1 MRLDLERDGDAVADV
16 NDAGV
21 FLARADEDFRRLGR
35 ESLEQR
41 LGVFV
46 AAMLAPHHGKDA
58 ELGVARRAA
67 EDFHGVG
74 VFFRREVVL
83 GNQLWGDGGFGHGK
97 IFNSIKLFNSRVN
110 FRAKLN
116 FNPNKVKLSVALGNQ
131 KPKSNRSPL
140 IVGGVENR
148 TVNAGLDYLNSV
160 GIYTPKA
167 RRLRKK
173 LLRWTGS
180 LIKPN
185 RQELSLMKLNH
196 VLLDPNSSQFVFE
209 SCKLSRYRENL

>member
-1 MRLDLERDGDAVADV
+1 VRLDLERDGDAVADV

-21 FLARADEDFRRLGR
+21 FLARADEDLRRLGG
-35 ESLEQR
+35 EGFEQR

-97 IFNSIKLFNSRVN
+97 I
-110 FRAKLN
+110 
-116 FNPNKVKLSVALGNQ
+116 
-131 KPKSNRSPL
+131 
-140 IVGGVENR
+140 
-148 TVNAGLDYLNSV
+148 
-160 GIYTPKA
+160 
-167 RRLRKK
+167 
-173 LLRWTGS
+173 
-180 LIKPN
+180 LIKCDCLNGFVKCCFFVAHQPN
-185 RQELSLMKLNH
+185 CWVITETGINFCRSLKRNFCQFRCFSILSSLRC
-196 VLLDPNSSQFVFE
+196 D
-209 SCKLSRYRENL
+209 